1 MRFAEQEHTHTH
13 GRAPKR
19 QSHRRM
25 LTNHACLS
33 TRRGGANALGP
44 RSLRAACSGV
54 SQGFVD
60 ASVAAFFAA
69 GFTTALTTLT
79 SFASAFTAL
88 ASACTAL
95 SPMASFL
102 TTLTSFLAELAS

>member
-13 GRAPKR
+13 DRAPKR

-44 RSLRAACSGV
+44 RSLRAACSGP

-69 GFTTALTTLT
+69 ALSTALTTLT

-88 ASACTAL
+88 ASAFTAL
-95 SPMASFL
+95 SAPMAA
-102 TTLTSFLAELAS
+102 TH